1 MVTKVYHCTGEF
13 VIFLTLW
20 PNFLFTICFSMT
32 TYLTLYFLSC
42 SRIVEAQS
50 PMAIV
55 IPLRGSSFSMKLRD
69 GDISWHDFLGRVE
82 DLRYA
87 LHIDI

>member
-1 MVTKVYHCTGEF
+1 
-13 VIFLTLW
+13 
-20 PNFLFTICFSMT
+20 
-32 TYLTLYFLSC
+32 
-42 SRIVEAQS
+42 
-50 PMAIV
+50 MAIV
-55 IPLRGSSFSMKLRD
+55 IPSRGSSFSMKLRD